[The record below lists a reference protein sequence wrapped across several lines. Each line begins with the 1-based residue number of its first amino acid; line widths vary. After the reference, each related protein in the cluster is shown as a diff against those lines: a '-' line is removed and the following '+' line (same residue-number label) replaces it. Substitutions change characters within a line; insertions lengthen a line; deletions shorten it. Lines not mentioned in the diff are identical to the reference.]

1 MESSIKNIEII
12 GIEAAVP
19 CNEVDNALYI
29 SQIANRR
36 IKKQIELTGV
46 KKRRVTVGEQKA
58 SDLAAEAAK
67 KLMKKIK
74 TSIMHLSEEPYL
86 YMRIDTSNNSH
97 NNFRRIVVNN
107 YVILYLVSEA
117 NHTVYISHMYYG
129 KRDYM

>member
-1 MESSIKNIEII
+1 MDFKYNLEFTDDCKNEILEI
-12 GIEAAVP
+12 YE
-19 CNEVDNALYI
+19 YI
-29 SQIANRR
+29 SQN
-36 IKKQIELTGV
+36 L
-46 KKRRVTVGEQKA
+46 A
-58 SDLAAEAAK
+58 STEAAK

-74 TSIMHLSEEPYL
+74 TSIMHLSEGPYL

-107 YVILYLVSEA
+107 YVLLYLVSES

>member
-1 MESSIKNIEII
+1 MDFKYNLEFTDDCKNEIL
-12 GIEAAVP
+12 
-19 CNEVDNALYI
+19 EVYEYI
-29 SQIANRR
+29 STKFSVNRSS
-36 IKKQIELTGV
+36 KKI
-46 KKRRVTVGEQKA
+46 
-58 SDLAAEAAK
+58 
-67 KLMKKIK
+67 MKKIK

>member
-1 MESSIKNIEII
+1 MEKQLRLLQYLKNWKKNMDFKYNLEFTDDCKNEILEI
-12 GIEAAVP
+12 YE
-19 CNEVDNALYI
+19 YI
-29 SQIANRR
+29 SQN
-36 IKKQIELTGV
+36 L
-46 KKRRVTVGEQKA
+46 A
-58 SDLAAEAAK
+58 STEAAK

-86 YMRIDTSNNSH
+86 YMRIDTTNNSH

-129 KRDYM
+129 KKNICSLNLLFIHYY

>member
-1 MESSIKNIEII
+1 MEKQLRLLQYLKNWKKNMDFKYNLEFTDDCKNEILEI
-12 GIEAAVP
+12 YE
-19 CNEVDNALYI
+19 YI
-29 SQIANRR
+29 SQN
-36 IKKQIELTGV
+36 L
-46 KKRRVTVGEQKA
+46 A
-58 SDLAAEAAK
+58 STEAAK

-86 YMRIDTSNNSH
+86 YMRIDTTNNSH

-129 KRDYM
+129 KKKYM